1 MSAKRS
7 LSLSDDLDSSLLE
20 LCRYLGVSPNS
31 YINNVLA
38 KSVASDRNSY
48 VVQTETKEAFSKLA
62 DFMSAIET
70 LENKEN
76 IHN

>member
-7 LSLSDDLDSSLLE
+7 LSLSDDLDSALLE
-20 LCRYLGVSPNS
+20 LCKHLGVSPNS

-62 DFMSAIET
+62 DFMSVIET